1 MVKEEIAIS
10 TAVGGLAGVTAG
22 YTTKLLMWSFGF
34 GKLGPIAGSVAAG
47 LQSSIG
53 NVAAGSAFSIA

>member
-47 LQSSIG
+47 L
-53 NVAAGSAFSIA
+53 